1 MQIEVQPFRN
11 EGKAVVP
18 SRCRQAFSHEI
29 TSEKV
34 KQCAK
39 LQLEIETVALLP
51 SLLQGHTSIYRAS
64 CVFLEASSVSGLELG
79 EGNPGLQTP
88 DPRHCYRP
96 TAFSKNSRVKNFS
109 GPPSFF
115 ASASIRVAAMSD
127 SIFSLEIDVEYNS
140 AN

>member
-79 EGNPGLQTP
+79 EGKPWTP
-88 DPRHCYRP
+88 DAGPETLLSP
-96 TAFSKNSRVKNFS
+96 NS
-109 GPPSFF
+109 
-115 ASASIRVAAMSD
+115 
-127 SIFSLEIDVEYNS
+127 LQ
-140 AN
+140 